1 MSDNDNNEKIN
12 IKFELPQVANEVSLP
27 LAKSIGKTLSLAWD
41 GLFMGVETWY
51 CKKKIDQENYL
62 KLYKENIQK
71 ELNDIPED
79 NIQEPKMNI
88 MGPALE
94 TSRYYFEEEQYRIMF
109 SKLIAKSC
117 DNRFNTKTHPFFVDA
132 IKQMSPL
139 DAKIL
144 SLFKAESIIPV
155 ASYRYKLANNN
166 GYNDFIPYVYYFN
179 KDYFDPRINSSAI
192 INLQRLGFI
201 TIDFTRHILEH
212 VAYDLYYNDP
222 FYIKQKSLI
231 KRRFNDPTQIC
242 EYNDVIIKK
251 GVMQLTPLGLDFL
264 NICME

>member
-1 MSDNDNNEKIN
+1 MSNNNKNIT
-12 IKFELPQVANEVSLP
+12 IKFELPQVVNKAIVP
-27 LAKSIGKTLSLAWD
+27 LAESVGNTISDLWKGTTIGI
-41 GLFMGVETWY
+41 ETWY
-51 CKKKIDQENYL
+51 NKKKLDQENYL

-71 ELNDIPED
+71 ELEKIPED
-79 NIQEPKMNI
+79 NIQEPSMNI
-88 MGPALE
+88 LGPALE
-94 TSRYYFEEEQYRIMF
+94 SSKYYFEKEWYRTMF

-117 DNRFNTKTHPFFVDA
+117 DNRFNTKIHPFFVDA

-144 SLFKAESIIPV
+144 SLFKEESIIPV

-212 VAYDLYYNDP
+212 EAYDLYYNDP
-222 FYIKQKSLI
+222 FYIKQKSLT

-242 EYNDVIIKK
+242 EYDDVIIKK